1 VNTSLKREVG
11 LLDGTP
17 EKRIYW
23 SIISDYDL
31 RTGICELLD
40 NAIDMWVAGGRK
52 KHLAIKLEL
61 DFDRQIL
68 RVLDTAGGV
77 REENLRLLIAP
88 GASSNDPLAPSI
100 GVFGVGSKR
109 AVVALAERVQI
120 RTRYRTQKS
129 YQIDLTTE
137 WLESPDWEIP
147 RFEIPDIAPGVTE
160 IEMSA
165 LRKPISASELP
176 NLCEHLAETYAVF
189 LGDDSFQIV
198 VNNQR
203 LEPKH
208 FEHWAYPPEYCPKQI
223 PIELK
228 LPGWGPVHIE
238 ITAGLIVDRI
248 PAAENYGVYFY
259 CNNRLVSKEIRSRDV
274 GYFVTSEAGVPHP
287 DASLCRAVVKII
299 GGARAMPWNSSKSAV
314 NFDHPIFLAI
324 SRQLIQ
330 VVSHFTS
337 LSRRLKNDWGEKVFK
352 YEDGEVDASGSED
365 VTAAGRLI
373 LPKLP
378 PANKNY
384 IETLKAKNKLQLQE
398 QPWALG
404 LVEAIAAVDVI
415 TRQKFET
422 KNRIA
427 LILLDSNFEIALKE
441 FIVHRHDLF
450 PPHKTDLQSLFY
462 RRNTVIAAVRKFI
475 PIDQKVVDRVHHY
488 YDFRNKLIHE
498 RATMSV
504 GDTDIKNY
512 GNLIKGIL
520 KTLFSLKF

>member
-1 VNTSLKREVG
+1 MGV
-11 LLDGTP
+11 LDGTP

-40 NAIDMWVAGGRK
+40 NAIDMWVAIGKRK
-52 KHLAIKLEL
+52 KLTIQLEL

-77 REENLRLLIAP
+77 QEQNLRLLIAP
-88 GASSNDPLAPSI
+88 GASSNDPFAPSI

-147 RFEIPDIAPGVTE
+147 HFEIPDIAPGVTE

-165 LRKPISASELP
+165 LRKPISASELTG
-176 NLCEHLAETYAVF
+176 LREHLAETYAFF
-189 LGDDSFQIV
+189 LGDDGLEIV
-198 VNNQR
+198 VNGES

-208 FEHWAYPPEYCPKQI
+208 FEHWAYPPEFFPTRI
-223 PIELK
+223 PIELDIR
-228 LPGWGPVHIE
+228 GWGHVHVE

-248 PAAENYGVYFY
+248 PAAENYGVYVY
-259 CNNRLVSKEIRSRDV
+259 CNDRLVSKEIRSRDV
-274 GYFVTSEAGVPHP
+274 GYFITSEAGVPHP
-287 DASLCRAVVKII
+287 DASLCRAVVKIT

-314 NFDHPIFLAI
+314 NFDHPILLAI
-324 SRQLIQ
+324 NRQLVQ

-337 LSRRLKNDWGEKVFK
+337 LSRRFKSDWVEKVFRYK
-352 YEDGEVDASGSED
+352 EGDIVQSGSDD
-365 VTAAGRLI
+365 VTPAGRLI

-384 IETLKAKNKLQLQE
+384 VETLKAKNRVQLQD
-398 QPWALG
+398 QPWTLG

-415 TRQKFET
+415 VRQKFET

-450 PPHKTDLQSLFY
+450 PPVKTDIQSLFH
-462 RRNTVIAAVRKFI
+462 RRSNAVAAVRKFI
-475 PIDQKVVDRVHHY
+475 VIDQKLVDRVHHY
-488 YDFRNKLIHE
+488 YELRNKLIHE
-498 RATMSV
+498 RATV
-504 GDTDIKNY
+504 NIGDSDIKNY
-512 GNLIKGIL
+512 GELIKRVL
-520 KTLFSLKF
+520 NMLFKLKF